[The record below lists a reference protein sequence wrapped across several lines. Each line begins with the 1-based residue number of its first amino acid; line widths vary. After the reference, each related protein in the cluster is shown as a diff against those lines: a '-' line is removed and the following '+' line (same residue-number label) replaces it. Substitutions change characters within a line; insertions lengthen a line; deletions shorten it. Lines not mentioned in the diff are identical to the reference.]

1 MFIIDVLLDDGI
13 ETQIATVPLIDI
25 NQSSLSLFSIKSETV
40 VSDIDNSC
48 PHFGFDFASRRIAT
62 VEFSDYENGK
72 LFGLLNHRDCA
83 LTVLLSETQ
92 WINSGLENIHAT
104 STSKSRVSSNSTESS
119 RAIKLYIKSSEY
131 ENFIKMLKSRGLL
144 VQENESDLNE
154 QLQLLHQESSQ
165 SHCTVP
171 CLVECKTNAIG
182 HRFIQRKTLVDI
194 TNIGE

>member
-1 MFIIDVLLDDGI
+1 MFTIDVLLEDGI

-40 VSDIDNSC
+40 VSGIDNSC
-48 PHFGFDFASRRIAT
+48 THFGFDFASRRIAT

-104 STSKSRVSSNSTESS
+104 STLKSRVSTSNSTESS

-131 ENFIKMLKSRGLL
+131 ENFIEMLKSRGLL
-144 VQENESDLNE
+144 VQNESDLNE

-165 SHCTVP
+165 SNCTVP
-171 CLVECKTNAIG
+171 CLVESGTK
-182 HRFIQRKTLVDI
+182 LVDI

>member
-1 MFIIDVLLDDGI
+1 MFIIDVLLEDGI
-13 ETQIATVPLIDI
+13 ETQIATVPFIDI
-25 NQSSLSLFSIKSETV
+25 NQSSLSLFSNESQTV

-48 PHFGFDFASRRIAT
+48 THFGFDFASRRIAT

-104 STSKSRVSSNSTESS
+104 STLKSRVSTSNSTESS

-131 ENFIKMLKSRGLL
+131 ENFIEMLKSRGLL
-144 VQENESDLNE
+144 VQNESDLNE

-165 SHCTVP
+165 SNCTVP
-171 CLVECKTNAIG
+171 CLVECKSQIMKRT
-182 HRFIQRKTLVDI
+182 KLVDI